1 MEDGQRSISWLVQRR
16 DSSVMAQENVA
27 AADIQHWLQSVG
39 LESLCQLEVLT
50 FFHRHPTS
58 VLPASYLARLLGYP
72 MEPVATVL
80 DSLATLRLLE
90 WSPQPRG
97 ARAYQVVV
105 SPVPSRS
112 EALERLLSLS
122 ENRSGR
128 LLLGKHFGR
137 RNQTVREDQQAAQ
150 RKFLDHADMDL
161 KRITRLFGRTSATGQ

>member
-1 MEDGQRSISWLVQRR
+1 MI
-16 DSSVMAQENVA
+16 AQGNVA
-27 AADIQHWLQSVG
+27 AADVQQWLQSVG

-97 ARAYQVVV
+97 ACAYHVVV

-112 EALERLLSLS
+112 EVLERLLSLS
-122 ENRSGR
+122 DSRSGR
-128 LLLGKHFGR
+128 LLLGKHFER
-137 RNQTVREDQQAAQ
+137 RNETMREDLQAAQ
-150 RKFLDHADMDL
+150 QEFLKNADTDL
-161 KRITRLFGRTSATGQ
+161 ERIARLFGRTSETVQ

>member
-1 MEDGQRSISWLVQRR
+1 MI
-16 DSSVMAQENVA
+16 AQANVA
-27 AADIQHWLQSVG
+27 DADVQHWLQSVG

-80 DSLATLRLLE
+80 DSLANLRLLE

-112 EALERLLSLS
+112 EALERLLSLGD
-122 ENRSGR
+122 NRSGR
-128 LLLGKHFGR
+128 LLLGQHFR
-137 RNQTVREDQQAAQ
+137 RRHDTEREELQAAQ
-150 RKFLDHADMDL
+150 RKFLEDADADRE
-161 KRITRLFGRTSATGQ
+161 RIARFFGRTSSTVQ

>member
-1 MEDGQRSISWLVQRR
+1 MI
-16 DSSVMAQENVA
+16 AQEHVA
-27 AADIQHWLQSVG
+27 DADVQHWLQRVG

-97 ARAYQVVV
+97 AHAYHVVV
-105 SPVPSRS
+105 SPVPPRS

-122 ENRSGR
+122 DNRSGR
-128 LLLGKHFGR
+128 LLLGKYFGR
-137 RNQTVREDQQAAQ
+137 RNETVREDLQAAQ
-150 RKFLDHADMDL
+150 REFLKNADTDL
-161 KRITRLFGRTSATGQ
+161 ERIARFFGRTSETVQ

>member
-1 MEDGQRSISWLVQRR
+1 MI
-16 DSSVMAQENVA
+16 AQENVA
-27 AADIQHWLQSVG
+27 DADVQHWLQSVG

-72 MEPVATVL
+72 MEPVATAL
-80 DSLATLRLLE
+80 DSLANLRLLE
-90 WSPQPRG
+90 WSPQLRG

-122 ENRSGR
+122 DNRSGR
-128 LLLGKHFGR
+128 LLLGKYFGR
-137 RNQTVREDQQAAQ
+137 RSETVREDLQAAQ
-150 RKFLDHADMDL
+150 REFLKNADTDL
-161 KRITRLFGRTSATGQ
+161 ERIARFFGRTSETVQ